1 MPIDAV
7 FFDLDGTLVD
17 TAPDFHVVVNQLR
30 AEHGLPALDYA
41 PIRATVSDGA
51 AALVRMA
58 LQLNDTDATFEPAR
72 QRLLALYEAQAHQAS
87 IPFEGITETLQWLA
101 DRNIHWG
108 IVTNKPARYAE
119 PLMQALNLQPTH
131 AVLLCPDHV
140 THRKPHPE
148 PLFRACELTGARP
161 VHSVYVGDHIRDIES
176 GRNAGLKTV
185 AAAYGYVHGDDD
197 AAGWQAHHLVQS
209 ASELPALL
217 HQWHTLQEP
226 S

>member
-58 LQLNDTDATFEPAR
+58 LSMNDNDPAFESAR
-72 QRLLALYEAQAHQAS
+72 QRLLTLYEAQGHQAAV
-87 IPFEGITETLQWLA
+87 PFTGITDTLQWLA
-101 DRNIHWG
+101 DHHIHWG
-108 IVTNKPARYAE
+108 IVTNKPVRYAE
-119 PLMQALNLQPTH
+119 PLMQTLALQPAH

-140 THRKPHPE
+140 TNRKPHPE
-148 PLFRACELTGARP
+148 PLFRACELVGARP
-161 VHSVYVGDHIRDIES
+161 AHSVYVGDHLRDIES
-176 GRNAGLKTV
+176 GRNAGLKTI
-185 AAAYGYVHGDDD
+185 AAAYGYVHNKDD
-197 AAGWQAHHLVQS
+197 AASWQAHHIVHS
-209 ASELPALL
+209 AEELPSLL
-217 HQWHTLQEP
+217 TQWHH